1 MNRLPVLLAWRLLRL
16 YPPRWRDRYELE
28 VRAVLE
34 DHPVRL
40 ITLADLIAGAIDARF
55 DPAYQPEEGSM
66 SGSKRQGGRND
77 AHCSFCGKRKD
88 QVRKLVAGPG
98 VYICDSCIELCNE
111 VLAGPDRPDDQ
122 SPADTSQ
129 TSRQESRVSPRSW
142 LRNIFRSTAPDAIWE
157 T

>member
-1 MNRLPVLLAWRLLRL
+1 MNRRRVLLAWRLLSL

-55 DPAYQPEEGSM
+55 DPAYQPEEGFM
-66 SGSKRQGGRND
+66 FGSKRQDRRD
-77 AHCSFCGKRKD
+77 HARCSFCGKAKD

-111 VLAGPDRPDDQ
+111 VLAAEDRPGDQ
-122 SPADTSQ
+122 PPADASQ
-129 TSRQESRVSPRSW
+129 ASRREPRMSPRSW
-142 LRNIFRSTAPDAIWE
+142 LRNIFRSAVPDAI
-157 T
+157 